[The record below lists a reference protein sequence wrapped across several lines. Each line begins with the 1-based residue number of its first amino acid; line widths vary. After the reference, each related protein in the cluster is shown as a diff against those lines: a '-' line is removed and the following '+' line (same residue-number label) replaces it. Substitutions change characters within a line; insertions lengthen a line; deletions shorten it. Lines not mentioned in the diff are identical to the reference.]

1 MLWVWPLL
9 ASASTSLLGF
19 LSIPFWVVTQLSKK
33 HFIILSSRRFCSL
46 CYFSMAALSAMV
58 APFNIPAGWN
68 DRQPTG
74 LFVLGVDLVLIMGG
88 LLFINRLGIIFL

>member
-1 MLWVWPLL
+1 
-9 ASASTSLLGF
+9 
-19 LSIPFWVVTQLSKK
+19 
-33 HFIILSSRRFCSL
+33 
-46 CYFSMAALSAMV
+46 MAALSAMV

-74 LFVLGVDLVLIMGG
+74 LFVLGVDFVLIMGG